1 VGLVTAVR
9 NILKIPELRARVL
22 FTLSMLTV
30 FRIGA
35 HIPTPGIDGE
45 ALSKFLTE
53 RGGASDW
60 AFLIFLQVVSL
71 SKVTIFALGV
81 MPYIS
86 ASIIKQAASKH

>member
-1 VGLVTAVR
+1 VGLVTAVG

-53 RGGASDW
+53 RGGVSDGL
-60 AFLIFLQVVSL
+60 FDIFTGGAL